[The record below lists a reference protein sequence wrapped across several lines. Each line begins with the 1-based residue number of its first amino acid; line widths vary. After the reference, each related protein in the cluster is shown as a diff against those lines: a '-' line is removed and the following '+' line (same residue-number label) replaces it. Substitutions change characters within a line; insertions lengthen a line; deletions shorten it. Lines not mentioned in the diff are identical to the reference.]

1 MGRYFGVRNINKNHN
16 ISSYWKGN
24 PPNSDEI
31 FEIIKKFKWDSTDII
46 ISCCY
51 DTAYIFI
58 NNEFIEYEFYNNE
71 DKYTKFI
78 HYIEERY
85 CSVPEKNNNIDGGDF
100 DSTFF
105 MN

>member
-1 MGRYFGVRNINKNHN
+1 MGYFLTPMIVNCEPQ
-16 ISSYWKGN
+16 ISTE
-24 PPNSDEI
+24 DL
-31 FEIIKKFKWDSTDII
+31 
-46 ISCCY
+46 CCER
-51 DTAYIFI
+51 TPCN